1 MFGLPD
7 EAQFGIF
14 AYPMA
19 SRKNKSPTA
28 VLRER
33 GHASAF
39 DLFLRWEPRALLVR
53 EDTRPYF
60 EVTRQLGS
68 PDATH
73 TVPVPMNRI
82 PLVPPGRP

>member
-1 MFGLPD
+1 MVGLPD

-19 SRKNKSPTA
+19 SRKNECPTA

-39 DLFLRWEPRALLVR
+39 DLFLRWAPA
-53 EDTRPYF
+53 P
-60 EVTRQLGS
+60 S
-68 PDATH
+68 P
-73 TVPVPMNRI
+73 
-82 PLVPPGRP
+82 